1 MKPSLLLLLSAS
13 LLLSACS
20 VFHSPFSHSDD
31 VPAPVA
37 RVQPPRTTASDG
49 SALARIDGVEIEKVE
64 FRPGVS
70 SATVEN
76 LAKLRGCVSSI
87 GAGLVSQ
94 TGPVEIYRMACENGQ
109 TYLAKCELRQCK
121 AM

>member
-1 MKPSLLLLLSAS
+1 MKPSFASLLSAS

-20 VFHSPFSHSDD
+20 VFHSPFGHGDD
-31 VPAPVA
+31 APAPVA
-37 RVQPPRTTASDG
+37 RAQPPRTTASDG
-49 SALARIDGVEIEKVE
+49 SPLARIDGVEIEKVE

-76 LAKLRGCVSSI
+76 LAKARGCTSSV

-94 TGPVEIYRMACENGQ
+94 TGPVEVYRMACDNGQ
-109 TYLAKCELRQCK
+109 TYLAKCELRQCR
-121 AM
+121 AL

>member
-1 MKPSLLLLLSAS
+1 MKPSLLLLSAS

-20 VFHSPFSHSDD
+20 VFHTPFGHSDA
-31 VPAPVA
+31 PAPLA
-37 RVQPPRTTASDG
+37 RAQPPRTTASDG
-49 SALARIDGVEIEKVE
+49 SPLARIDGVEIEKVE

-76 LAKLRGCVSSI
+76 LAKLRGCTSGV

-94 TGPVEIYRMACENGQ
+94 TGPVEIYRMACDNGQ

>member
-1 MKPSLLLLLSAS
+1 MKPSLLLLSIS
-13 LLLSACS
+13 LMLSACS
-20 VFHSPFSHSDD
+20 VFHTPFSRGDAA
-31 VPAPVA
+31 PAPAA

-64 FRPGVS
+64 FRSGVS

-76 LAKLRGCVSSI
+76 LAKLRGCTSSV

-94 TGPVEIYRMACENGQ
+94 AGPVEIYRMACDNGQ